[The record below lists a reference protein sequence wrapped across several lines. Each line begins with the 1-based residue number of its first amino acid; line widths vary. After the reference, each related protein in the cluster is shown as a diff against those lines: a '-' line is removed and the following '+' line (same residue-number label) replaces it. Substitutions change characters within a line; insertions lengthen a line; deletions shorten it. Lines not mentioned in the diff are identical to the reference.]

1 MSTRIDQLFDEARTL
16 APEDRSLLAL
26 ALLDSV
32 EGEASDEA
40 MLERAWIAEANKR
53 LALIASGEM
62 KTTPWTEAKARIL
75 DL

>member
-1 MSTRIDQLFDEARTL
+1 MDTRVDQLFDEARTL

-32 EGEASDEA
+32 EGDACDEA
-40 MLERAWIAEANKR
+40 AIERAWIAEAHKR

-62 KTTPWTEAKARIL
+62 KTVPWSEAKARIL
-75 DL
+75 AL

>member
-40 MLERAWIAEANKR
+40 MLERAWIAEAHKR